1 MATKPDLKLTRERSS
16 AQTTGFAGSG
26 GAVALISV
34 LVLLVVGIQLG
45 GLPWRYRK
53 QLWQLQGGLVGVA
66 AGFVLGRFS
75 RPSPP
80 QS

>member
-1 MATKPDLKLTRERSS
+1 M
-16 AQTTGFAGSG
+16 
-26 GAVALISV
+26 ALISV
-34 LVLLVVGIQLG
+34 LVVLVVGIQLG